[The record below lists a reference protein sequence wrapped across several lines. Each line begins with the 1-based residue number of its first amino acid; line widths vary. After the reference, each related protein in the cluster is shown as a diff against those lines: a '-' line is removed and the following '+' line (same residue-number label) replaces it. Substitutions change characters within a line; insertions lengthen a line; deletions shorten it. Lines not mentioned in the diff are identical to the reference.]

1 MVFARAKA
9 GDGCCVM
16 RHDTHG
22 CGVPGWVVTL
32 HLYGGITDD
41 DSGGDGKSE
50 GGRREAGACGMVR
63 AARWPG
69 RSLLPPQTPG
79 SLPCATTTTHPSH
92 SQAASSSN
100 LDPASSVPFL
110 EGA

>member
-32 HLYGGITDD
+32 YLYGGITDD
-41 DSGGDGKSE
+41 DSGGDGRSE
-50 GGRREAGACGMVR
+50 GARREADACGMVR
-63 AARWPG
+63 AALWPG
-69 RSLLPPQTPG
+69 LSFHPRPRAVCLVQPPRRIPRTFKPLLRPI
-79 SLPCATTTTHPSH
+79 
-92 SQAASSSN
+92 
-100 LDPASSVPFL
+100 
-110 EGA
+110 